1 MIEIKEKSRINIH
14 WNVSPYDY
22 TKEIGNSI
30 QAKMSKKY
38 GIPKDRIKVIPEF
51 IVLDDKGDK
60 IALTTDVVQNINEPQ
75 FQLKL
80 MLDWLTVNNVT
91 DYDFELIK
99 KIDAEINGKINY
111 QLYDKYHRY
120 SIKWVKWSNF
130 LSYGENNYFDF
141 TNIGHLV
148 LLSSNPS
155 NQGGKT
161 TFCVDLLR
169 FLLFGDCAR
178 YKTQD
183 KYFNK
188 HLLEATNVLVEGC
201 INIDGCDYI
210 IKRTLSRP
218 SLDKRSSKS
227 KTTQKVEYYKLVGSE
242 LEELEEYDVENF
254 QDESSTKTNK
264 VIKESIGNEDDFDLI
279 MSVTDSTLDEL
290 VRKKDTERGRLLA
303 RWIGLLPLE
312 DKDVLAREKFNSEV
326 KPYLLSNQYNE
337 EELSQEIKALT
348 ITNETLAK
356 ENAKLKKE
364 NASIDKELT
373 TLEKNKET
381 LLSSKR
387 KVDETLLKV
396 DITTLKAKIEKNIT
410 DGKQKASEIEIVSK
424 EINDIGDVNFSI
436 EEYDKVQDELSGS
449 KNKIAVIG
457 EQYKNTKHNIEH
469 LKKSEFC
476 PTCGRKL
483 DNVDNSAKI
492 SELEEELKKIEEN
505 GKKERKI
512 LDSLTKKLEALRK
525 DRENYEKKSKFE
537 MKKAALEL
545 NIEKLRNEY
554 KENSSI
560 KKEYELNSE
569 AIDKN
574 NEIDI
579 QIRNTDVFIRDKR
592 NTREMNLEYISRND
606 ESVKNNKIQIEK
618 RNEVIAKIKEETKLI
633 KNWKIYLDLVGK
645 NGISKMVLR
654 KTLPIINARLSQL
667 LNDVCDFDVEVGINL
682 KNDVMFYLIKD
693 GVRSDLQGASGFEL
707 TAAALAL
714 RAVLADV
721 SMIPRSQNL
730 VLDEVWG
737 RVAVDNFENMKRLI
751 EKIGKSYETIFMIS
765 HHSELVDW
773 CDSRVMVSK
782 ENNVSTVKL
791 LK

>member
-1 MIEIKEKSRINIH
+1 MIEIKEKSKINVH

-22 TKEIGNSI
+22 TKEAENSI
-30 QAKMSKKY
+30 QSKMSRKY
-38 GIPKDRIKVIPEF
+38 GIPKDRIKVVPEF

-80 MLDWLTVNNVT
+80 MLDWLSVNNIT

-99 KIDAEINGKINY
+99 KIDSEINGKINY
-111 QLYDKYHRY
+111 QIYDKYHRY
-120 SIKWVKWSNF
+120 SVKWVKWSNF

-141 TNIGHLV
+141 SNIGHIV

-169 FLLFGDCAR
+169 FLLFGSCSR

-188 HLLEATNVLVEGC
+188 HLAEATSVVVEGC

-227 KTTQKVEYYKLVGSE
+227 KTTQKVEYYRLVGSE
-242 LEELEEYDVENF
+242 LEELDEYDVENF
-254 QDESSTKTNK
+254 QDESSVKTNK
-264 VIKESIGNEDDFDLI
+264 IIKESIGNEDDFDLI

-290 VRKKDTERGRLLA
+290 VKKKDTERGRLLA

-312 DKDVLAREKFNSEV
+312 DKDILAREKFNSEV
-326 KPYLLSNQYNE
+326 KPFLLSNQYNE
-337 EELSQEIKALT
+337 EDLSQEIKALS
-348 ITNETLAK
+348 ITNENLTNENTKLEK
-356 ENAKLKKE
+356 ENV
-364 NASIDKELT
+364 SIEKELE

-387 KVDETLLKV
+387 KVDDTLLKV
-396 DITTLKAKIEKNIT
+396 DITTLNVKIEKNIS
-410 DGKQKASEIEIVSK
+410 DGKQKASEIETITNEIK
-424 EINDIGDVNFSI
+424 EIGEVEFSV
-436 EEYDKVQDELSGS
+436 EEYDKIQEEFSES
-449 KNKIAVIG
+449 KFKIAVIT

-469 LKKSEFC
+469 LRKSEIC

-483 DNVDNSAKI
+483 DNVDNSVKI
-492 SELEEELKKIEEN
+492 EELEGELKKIEEN

-512 LDSLTKKLEALRK
+512 LESLTKKLESLK
-525 DRENYEKKSKFE
+525 SKRENYEKKSKLE
-537 MKKAALEL
+537 IKKAALEL
-545 NIEKLRNEY
+545 NLEKLRNEY
-554 KENSSI
+554 KENNLI
-560 KKEYELNSE
+560 KKEYEVNSE

-579 QIRNTDVFIRDKR
+579 QIRNNEIFIRDKR
-592 NTREMNLEYISRND
+592 NTRETNLAYISRNN
-606 ESVKNNKIQIEK
+606 ESIKNNKVQIEK
-618 RNEVIAKIKEETKLI
+618 RKEVIAKIKEEAKLI

-730 VLDEVWG
+730 VLDEIFG
-737 RVAVDNFENMKRLI
+737 RVAIDNFDNMKKLI
-751 EKIGKSYETIFMIS
+751 DKIGKSYETIFMIS

-773 CDSRVMVSK
+773 CDRRVLVSK

>member
-348 ITNETLAK
+348 ITNETLVK
-356 ENAKLKKE
+356 ESAKLRKE

-436 EEYDKVQDELSGS
+436 EEYDKIQDELSES

-618 RNEVIAKIKEETKLI
+618 RNEVIAKIKEEAKLI